1 METNQLQNDEVEID
15 LKEIFFVLLHKF
27 WIIVLAMVVCAGVA
41 GIFTK
46 TMITPQFK
54 SSSMLYILTKST
66 SITSLA
72 DIQMGSQLTKDYSI
86 LVESRPVLE
95 EVIKNL
101 KLDLKYEEL
110 LKKIEISNPA
120 DTRIITITV
129 TDPDPKMAKTIT
141 DEVAEVAS
149 DRIADIMKQEDKPSI
164 VEKGHIAETK
174 SSPSTVKNC
183 AIAGLLG
190 AVVAAFIIILIFMM
204 DDTIKTA
211 DDIEKYLGITTL
223 GTIPTG
229 DKSKKQSRQR
239 KLPFRR

>member
-1 METNQLQNDEVEID
+1 M
-15 LKEIFFVLLHKF
+15 
-27 WIIVLAMVVCAGVA
+27 
-41 GIFTK
+41 
-46 TMITPQFK
+46 
-54 SSSMLYILTKST
+54 
-66 SITSLA
+66 
-72 DIQMGSQLTKDYSI
+72 
-86 LVESRPVLE
+86 ESRPVLE

-101 KLDLKYEEL
+101 KLDLKYEDL

>member
-15 LKEIFFVLLHKF
+15 LKEIFFVLLHKL

-183 AIAGLLG
+183 AIVGLLG

>member
-15 LKEIFFVLLHKF
+15 LKEIFFVLLHKL

>member
-15 LKEIFFVLLHKF
+15 LKEIFFVLLHKL

-54 SSSMLYILTKST
+54 SSSMLYILTQST

-86 LVESRPVLE
+86 LVQSRPVLE

-101 KLDLKYEEL
+101 KLDIKYEQMV
-110 LKKIEISNPA
+110 KKIEIANPA

-141 DEVAEVAS
+141 DEIAEVAS

>member
-15 LKEIFFVLLHKF
+15 LKEIFFVLLHKL

-46 TMITPQFK
+46 TMITPQFQ

-101 KLDLKYEEL
+101 KLDLKYEDL

>member
-101 KLDLKYEEL
+101 KLDLKYEDL

>member
-1 METNQLQNDEVEID
+1 METNQLQNEEVEID
-15 LKEIFFVLLHKF
+15 LKEIFFVLLHKL
-27 WIIVLAMVVCAGVA
+27 WIIVLAMIVCAGVA
-41 GIFTK
+41 GVFTK
-46 TMITPQFK
+46 TMITPQFE
-54 SSSMLYILTKST
+54 SSSMLYILTQST

-86 LVESRPVLE
+86 LVKSRPVLE

-101 KLDLKYEEL
+101 KLDMKYEQMV
-110 LKKIEISNPA
+110 KKIEIANPA

-141 DEVAEVAS
+141 DEIAEVAS

-164 VEKGHIAETK
+164 VEKGHIAESQ

-229 DKSKKQSRQR
+229 DKNKKQSRQR
-239 KLPFRR
+239 RLPFRR

>member
-15 LKEIFFVLLHKF
+15 LKEIFFVLLHKL

-54 SSSMLYILTKST
+54 SSSMLYILTQST

-86 LVESRPVLE
+86 LVQSRPVLE

-101 KLDLKYEEL
+101 KLDMKYEQMV
-110 LKKIEISNPA
+110 KKIEIANPA

-141 DEVAEVAS
+141 DEIAEVAS

>member
-54 SSSMLYILTKST
+54 SSSMLYILTQST

-86 LVESRPVLE
+86 LVQSRPVLE

-101 KLDLKYEEL
+101 KLDIKYEQMV
-110 LKKIEISNPA
+110 KKIEIANPA

-141 DEVAEVAS
+141 DEIAEVAS

>member
-15 LKEIFFVLLHKF
+15 LKEIFFVLLHKL
-27 WIIVLAMVVCAGVA
+27 WIIVLAMIVCAGVA

-54 SSSMLYILTKST
+54 SSSMLYILTQST

-86 LVESRPVLE
+86 LVQSRPVLE

-101 KLDLKYEEL
+101 KLDIKYEQMV
-110 LKKIEISNPA
+110 KKIEIANPA

-141 DEVAEVAS
+141 DEIAEVAS

>member
-15 LKEIFFVLLHKF
+15 LKEIFFVLLHKL

-54 SSSMLYILTKST
+54 SSSMLYILTQST

-86 LVESRPVLE
+86 LVQSRPVLE

-101 KLDLKYEEL
+101 KLDMKYEEMV
-110 LKKIEISNPA
+110 KKIEIANPA

-129 TDPDPKMAKTIT
+129 TDSDPKMAKTIT
-141 DEVAEVAS
+141 DEIAEVAS

-190 AVVAAFIIILIFMM
+190 AVVVAFIIILIFMM